1 MMSLK
6 KKAAVALTVAS
17 VAAGSFAVPAMA
29 AQTRGFDAARL
40 DKAQVEYSQYRYRHG
55 YRGHW
60 RGPSRGAAVAGAI
73 GLGILGAAAI
83 AAQNRAYAAPT
94 YYYDDDYYEAPAPV
108 YVAPRRYSAPYGYQR
123 PYDFRDY
130 R

>member
-17 VAAGSFAVPAMA
+17 VAAGSFVVPAMA
-29 AQTRGFDAARL
+29 ETRGFDAARL
-40 DKAQVEYSQYRYRHG
+40 DKAQVEYTQYRYRHG
-55 YRGHW
+55 YRGYS

-83 AAQNRAYAAPT
+83 AAQNRSYAAPS
-94 YYYDDDYYEAPAPV
+94 YYYDDGYYAPPAPV
-108 YVAPRRYSAPYGYQR
+108 YVQPRRYYYQQ
-123 PYDFRDY
+123 PYDWRY
-130 R
+130 ER

>member
-6 KKAAVALTVAS
+6 KKAAVVLTVAS

-29 AQTRGFDAARL
+29 KETRGFDAARL
-40 DKAQVEYSQYRYRHG
+40 DKAQVEYSQYRR
-55 YRGHW
+55 HW
-60 RGPSRGAAVAGAI
+60 RGPSRGAAIAGAV

-83 AAQNRAYAAPT
+83 AAQNRAYAAPS
-94 YYYDDDYYEAPAPV
+94 YYYDDDYYAPPAPV
-108 YVAPRRYSAPYGYQR
+108 YVAPRRHYAPYGYQ
-123 PYDFRDY
+123 PYDFRYY

>member
-17 VAAGSFAVPAMA
+17 VAAGSFAVPVMA
-29 AQTRGFDAARL
+29 AETRGFDAARL
-40 DKAQVEYSQYRYRHG
+40 DKAQVEYTQYRYRGG

-83 AAQNRAYAAPT
+83 AAQNRAYAAPN
-94 YYYDDDYYEAPAPV
+94 YYYDDGYYAQPAPV
-108 YVAPRRYSAPYGYQR
+108 YAYPRRYYYQQ
-123 PYDFRDY
+123 PYDWRY
-130 R
+130 ER

>member
-17 VAAGSFAVPAMA
+17 VAAGSFAAPAMA
-29 AQTRGFDAARL
+29 KDMRGFDAARL
-40 DKAQVEYSQYRYRHG
+40 DKAQAEYTQYRYRNG

-83 AAQNRAYAAPT
+83 AAQNRAYAAPN
-94 YYYDDDYYEAPAPV
+94 YYYDDGYYAQPAPV
-108 YVAPRRYSAPYGYQR
+108 YAYPRRYYYQQ
-123 PYDFRDY
+123 PYDWRY
-130 R
+130 ER

>member
-6 KKAAVALTVAS
+6 KQAAVVLTVAS
-17 VAAGSFAVPAMA
+17 VAAGSFVVPAMA
-29 AQTRGFDAARL
+29 KEARGFDAARL
-40 DKAQVEYSQYRYRHG
+40 DKAQAEYTQYRYRGG

-83 AAQNRAYAAPT
+83 AAQNRSYAAPN
-94 YYYDDDYYEAPAPV
+94 YYYDDDYYAPPAPV
-108 YVAPRRYSAPYGYQR
+108 YYAPRRHYAPYGYGS
-123 PYDFRDY
+123 YDFRDN

>member
-29 AQTRGFDAARL
+29 QTRGFDAARL
-40 DKAQVEYSQYRYRHG
+40 DKAQVEYSQYRYRH
-55 YRGHW
+55 W
-60 RGPSRGAAVAGAI
+60 RGPSRGAAIAGAV

-83 AAQNRAYAAPT
+83 AANNRAYAAPS
-94 YYYDDDYYEAPAPV
+94 YYYDDDYYAAPAPV
-108 YVAPRRYSAPYGYQR
+108 YVAPRRYYAPYGYG

>member
-29 AQTRGFDAARL
+29 QTRGFDATRL
-40 DKAQVEYSQYRYRHG
+40 DKAQVEYTQYRYRHG

-83 AAQNRAYAAPT
+83 AAQGSRGATGASDPNSRFASASANARSGYAIA
-94 YYYDDDYYEAPAPV
+94 V
-108 YVAPRRYSAPYGYQR
+108 
-123 PYDFRDY
+123 
-130 R
+130 

>member
-29 AQTRGFDAARL
+29 KETRSFDPARL
-40 DKAQVEYSQYRYRHG
+40 DKAQVEYTQYRYRHG

-83 AAQNRAYAAPT
+83 AAQNRAYAAPS
-94 YYYDDDYYEAPAPV
+94 YYYDDGYYAAPAPV
-108 YVAPRRYSAPYGYQR
+108 YAYPRRYYYQQ
-123 PYDFRDY
+123 PYDWRYD

>member
-6 KKAAVALTVAS
+6 KKVAVALTAAS

-29 AQTRGFDAARL
+29 AETRGFDAARL
-40 DKAQVEYSQYRYRHG
+40 DKAQAEYTQYRYRHG

-60 RGPSRGAAVAGAI
+60 RGSSRGAAVAGAI

-83 AAQNRAYAAPT
+83 AANRNAYAGPS
-94 YYYDDDYYEAPAPV
+94 YYDDDGYYAPLAPV
-108 YVAPRRYSAPYGYQR
+108 YVAPRRYYAPYGYQ

>member
-6 KKAAVALTVAS
+6 KKAAVVLTLAS
-17 VAAGSFAVPAMA
+17 VVAGSFAVPAMA
-29 AQTRGFDAARL
+29 KETRGFDAARL
-40 DKAQVEYSQYRYRHG
+40 DKAQVEYSQYRR
-55 YRGHW
+55 HW

-83 AAQNRAYAAPT
+83 AAQNRAYAAPN
-94 YYYDDDYYEAPAPV
+94 YYYDDGYYAPPAPV
-108 YVAPRRYSAPYGYQR
+108 YVQPRRYYYQQ
-123 PYDFRDY
+123 PYDWRYD